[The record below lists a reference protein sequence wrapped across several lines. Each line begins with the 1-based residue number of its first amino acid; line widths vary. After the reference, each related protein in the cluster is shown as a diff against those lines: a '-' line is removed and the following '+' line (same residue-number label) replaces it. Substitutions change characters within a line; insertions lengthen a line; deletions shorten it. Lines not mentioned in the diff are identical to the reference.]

1 MIIGFEKALGRGDLQ
16 SPDNR
21 KYNAFLNQ
29 IKYFRARCN
38 SSPAVKS
45 ANRFCGRN
53 GAIPLPT
60 VKVRMREMFK
70 ARYNNILQGQSITPQ
85 LSVGASLLPKR
96 RKNYGNKT
104 INQNSHRHRHG
115 YADGS
120 CRRFAVH
127 RNFNSDYA
135 ELY

>member
-29 IKYFRARCN
+29 IKYFRARRN

-70 ARYNNILQGQSITPQ
+70 ARYNNILQGQSIAPQ

-96 RKNYGNKT
+96 RKLWKQN
-104 INQNSHRHRHG
+104 NQPK
-115 YADGS
+115 
-120 CRRFAVH
+120 FAPSQA
-127 RNFNSDYA
+127 R
-135 ELY
+135 LC

>member
-1 MIIGFEKALGRGDLQ
+1 MIIGFEKAFRRVKHC
-16 SPDNR
+16 SPI
-21 KYNAFLNQ
+21 NAFLNQ

-70 ARYNNILQGQSITPQ
+70 ARYNNILQGQSIAPQ

-96 RKNYGNKT
+96 RKKLWKQN
-104 INQNSHRHRHG
+104 NQPK
-115 YADGS
+115 
-120 CRRFAVH
+120 FAP
-127 RNFNSDYA
+127 SQA
-135 ELY
+135 QLC